1 MNLDKITKLKFA
13 VNNGSLSEFLQGIGM
28 YENKNNLSNLG
39 PVDVLGNID
48 LIYSSYG
55 IIPGIEYEFESTLL
69 FVINKKTPDSL
80 YLGLRY
86 LLYIFDR
93 EANGKSTFKISTK
106 NISNALYSSY
116 VFNKDLLSKMTE
128 IKRLNVRGCS
138 ANGRVILE
146 TVKNKIDKLNS
157 FSLSYY
163 KKALL

>member
-1 MNLDKITKLKFA
+1 
-13 VNNGSLSEFLQGIGM
+13 M

-39 PVDVLGNID
+39 PVDVLGNVD

-93 EANGKSTFKISTK
+93 EANRKSTFKISTK

-116 VFNKDLLSKMTE
+116 VFNKDILSKMTE

-138 ANGRVILE
+138 TNGRVILE